1 MKLRIQFMLFV
12 PCPTV
17 SITYCQHNQTIGMF
31 SSSSTDPTLEEC
43 WPRIL

>member
-1 MKLRIQFMLFV
+1 MYYTNETADTIHAI
-12 PCPTV
+12 CTI
-17 SITYCQHNQTIGMF
+17 SYCQHNQTIGMF